1 MEKALPIFTQAIK
14 EMTITDA
21 KNIIKGGNNAATQY
35 FRSKTSQSLFQAFI
49 PIVKE
54 NLEQVQATKYWT
66 EITTKYN
73 SLPGVKPVNTDLPA
87 YVTNQAINRLF
98 TKIAEEEAKIRTD
111 VNARTSDLLKKVFAS
126 NAIIL

>member
-1 MEKALPIFTQAIK
+1 M
-14 EMTITDA
+14 
-21 KNIIKGGNNAATQY
+21 
-35 FRSKTSQSLFQAFI
+35 
-49 PIVKE
+49 
-54 NLEQVQATKYWT
+54 
-66 EITTKYN
+66 
-73 SLPGVKPVNTDLPA
+73 KPVDTDLPA